1 MLLAVGWVSYVWRE
15 AAWEERMAL
24 LPRMEVADVLCWL
37 EEQPSP
43 VFQPRPRRWNRER
56 PVEQRELSG
65 TLSGLPEKLEPSSQ
79 VDINRATVDEWDALP
94 GFGPVLSA
102 RVVRYREALG
112 GFVSVDQLHSVY
124 GLDTAVIA
132 KVRDRLVADPTEVS
146 PMCLDSI
153 SFSSL
158 VRHPLFD
165 AEQTRRILRAWGRG
179 QVAAET
185 FWERLGSLSPDEE
198 LWRVYLDV
206 CEPVHGNDKP

>member
-1 MLLAVGWVSYVWRE
+1 MLLATGWVSYAWRE
-15 AAWEERMAL
+15 LAWEERLARI
-24 LPRMEVADVLCWL
+24 PRMEVADLLCWL

-43 VFQPRPRRWNRER
+43 VFQPRPRRWDRER
-56 PVEQRELSG
+56 SFKQRKVSG
-65 TLSGLPEKLEPSSQ
+65 ASSLPESLESSSQ

-124 GLDTAVIA
+124 GLDTAVIST
-132 KVRDRLVADPTEVS
+132 VRDRLVANPTEVS
-146 PMCLDSI
+146 PLCLDSI

-185 FWERLGSLSPDEE
+185 FWERLGPLSPDEE
-198 LWRVYLDV
+198 LWRAYLDV
-206 CEPVHGNDKP
+206 CEPVHGSEEP